1 MKHIALLAVFL
12 TACSSGSG
20 LIDQRTMDCGSGQPV
35 DIIAGMQQSGMR
47 GRGDFGGDRAMLV
60 VNVANNTHDDVTVA
74 NISADQITDAQTVYV
89 YDRANLNPNAT
100 IAEGEEQTFELP
112 MTARLFNNLGERR
125 DDAMRRENEAVIL
138 ALKVTLSNGDSYLC
152 RYSFVPPM

>member
-47 GRGDFGGDRAMLV
+47 RGSEFGGDRATLV

-112 MTARLFNNLGERR
+112 MTARPFNNP
-125 DDAMRRENEAVIL
+125 DVRREDALRRANEPVIL

-152 RYSFVPPM
+152 RYAFEPPL